1 MTIIKKYSNRRLYD
15 TEESRYVTLD
25 ELTEK
30 IRGGEDVRIIDA
42 KSGVDL
48 TQATLTQVILE
59 GPGAGLLP
67 VPLLHRLI
75 RMQDDALAEFFSKY
89 VSNALD
95 LYLAARDGA
104 QSMAPYFPFPPGP
117 MEAFM
122 RMFAGASAAPS
133 TASAQADSTSSSS
146 GSNHSASDD
155 VAELRK
161 ELEELRREVRTKT

>member
-15 TEESRYVTLD
+15 TEESRYITLD
-25 ELTEK
+25 ELTGK
-30 IRGGEDVRIIDA
+30 IRAGEDVQIIDA
-42 KSGVDL
+42 KSGDDL
-48 TQATLTQVILE
+48 TQTTLTQLILE

-95 LYLAARDGA
+95 FYLAARDGA
-104 QSMAPYFPFPPGP
+104 QSMAPLFPFSAGP

-122 RMFAGASAAPS
+122 RMFAGTTAAAGGPTSPPESAPADKAPP
-133 TASAQADSTSSSS
+133 
-146 GSNHSASDD
+146 SDD
-155 VAELRK
+155 VAELRR
-161 ELEELRREVRTKT
+161 ELEELRREIREKK